1 MKYFIPILLL
11 LASCSASHKIKKSEK
26 RVLDSTSTVTTDTTR
41 VTNEETS
48 SSNMEAQDVHIRI
61 DYNQPTRT
69 PADSALDQAKSR
81 PVDRKPVKTGNK
93 FVDLIRKYAGAIENN
108 PGISSIRI
116 DIGKISDSSST
127 SFRKDSGAGK
137 TESTTAVHK
146 EEKSSL
152 KEVWRPYLWPAIWIL
167 LFLVLLYVAYR
178 KRGDLKKIILKIFK
192 L

>member
-26 RVLDSTSTVTTDTTR
+26 KVLDSTSTVTTDTTR

-61 DYNQPTRT
+61 DYNDYSRT
-69 PADSALDQAKSR
+69 PADSALDRAKTR
-81 PVDRKPVKTGNK
+81 PVDRRPVKTGNRL
-93 FVDLIRKYAGAIENN
+93 VDAIRDAVASAGSNGN
-108 PGISSIRI
+108 LSSIRI

-127 SFRKDSGAGK
+127 SSRKDSGAGK
-137 TESTTAVHK
+137 TTATTAVHK
-146 EEKSSL
+146 EEKSSS
-152 KEVWRPYLWPAIWIL
+152 KEVWRPYLWPAIWIV
-167 LFLVLLYVAYR
+167 LFLLLVYVAYR
-178 KRGDLKKIILKIFK
+178 NRGKLKTIILKILK